1 MSSIFDAPNNRI
13 IIRIKWNDFRNAYG
27 KILIFHNIKQT
38 EECKKDVSFT
48 LSPNLICDIRSNF
61 QHRKYD
67 NIVERI
73 FEETFRFFN
82 DDIVHWVQYEVSI
95 EFEIDKNTIYWKNA
109 NNVIFVTYTGDI
121 VTLFNKSYCELKFR
135 SEKTNVYLKNFIKQM
150 RRELARC
157 RFYHHQWR
165 YSVFEIVHSIKSEL
179 FSIKFKGNLIEFCD
193 LSETQQNDIIACLS
207 VLHDS
212 NQYRYCLYKN
222 QRKFKSVVKWIHET
236 NKKLPIP
243 IHYMSINRELVIMIP
258 VIDWSQIKE

>member
-82 DDIVHWVQYEVSI
+82 DDIVHWVQYEICI
-95 EFEIDKNTIYWKNA
+95 EFEINENEIYWKNA
-109 NNVIFVTYTGDI
+109 NNVIFFDRNENSIISLLNKSYYELIFRSEETNKYLKDFVKQIRRELGTCRFYYCTHRCNYNDVI
-121 VTLFNKSYCELKFR
+121 EHINFTLFNVKFKKPPVEFHNL
-135 SEKTNVYLKNFIKQM
+135 SKIKQ
-150 RRELARC
+150 
-157 RFYHHQWR
+157 
-165 YSVFEIVHSIKSEL
+165 SEIVAYL
-179 FSIKFKGNLIEFCD
+179 
-193 LSETQQNDIIACLS
+193 T
-207 VLHDS
+207 VLNDS
-212 NQYRYCLYKN
+212 NQYKYYLYRDR
-222 QRKFKSVVKWIHET
+222 RKFKSTVEWIHET
-236 NKKLPIP
+236 NKKLSIS
-243 IHYMSINRELVIMIP
+243 IHYMCIENELVVMVP
-258 VIDWSQIKE
+258 VIE